1 MADGF
6 LYSVRAVVD
15 KGSFSDAISELNK
28 LGESSKKIIAGI
40 AGISAAVI
48 GSASIA
54 GEVSTQELKM
64 AKAIG
69 TSSEALSSWKIAASV
84 AGASA
89 SGLVSSLASLEN
101 KMQHLK
107 TGSVDTNLA
116 KNLGMMGIGYGDFS
130 GMDSEKRMKVVFEKA
145 EGMDDQQLA
154 ATLVGDVLGQAGR
167 EYYDMLKLS
176 GKSLS
181 SQLAEAR
188 ALNMV
193 SSKNR
198 KESSLF
204 LSEVKAIKESGKS
217 MAQLFGAEIGAALL
231 PTARRIKKWIID
243 NRETIIKS
251 ISGFARQTG
260 AIFDMVCGV
269 IGKVAPIVTGLID
282 KFGGLDKIVIKLGI
296 GLASLKLAQFAM
308 TLKSV
313 FGGISMLKVGLGG
326 LLSAGIG
333 LLLDDIL
340 SHLGGKRSVIFD
352 DILPAL
358 DKLRKKIEDVFGIK
372 LDSKT
377 IVDAFG
383 KIRDS
388 LGNLLEKL
396 GEHTFASFERLVT
409 NFKNLSQIV
418 KDLIRADWSK
428 LGQDIKKFFSEYWS
442 GVKGEFNLDG
452 MSKAG
457 KEAFD
462 KTKAAGGGTW
472 GATASAMDAA
482 QREIPIWGLY
492 YAWMQ
497 DQALPWIE
505 EKITGKKADKK
516 VNDAIISPNGQV
528 TALSPQDWVFALK
541 DVSDLAGGFVPGAV
555 AAVNNNTN
563 APSSYII
570 NQSYTVNGG
579 NPEMVRMQA
588 YRGTESA
595 IRATM
600 SNTTRIMQMMPGTR

>member
-1 MADGF
+1 MANGF

-217 MAQLFGAEIGAALL
+217 MAQLFGAEIGATLL

-282 KFGGLDKIVIKLGI
+282 KFGGLAVL
-296 GLASLKLAQFAM
+296 
-308 TLKSV
+308 
-313 FGGISMLKVGLGG
+313 
-326 LLSAGIG
+326 
-333 LLLDDIL
+333 
-340 SHLGGKRSVIFD
+340 
-352 DILPAL
+352 
-358 DKLRKKIEDVFGIK
+358 
-372 LDSKT
+372 
-377 IVDAFG
+377 
-383 KIRDS
+383 
-388 LGNLLEKL
+388 
-396 GEHTFASFERLVT
+396 
-409 NFKNLSQIV
+409 
-418 KDLIRADWSK
+418 
-428 LGQDIKKFFSEYWS
+428 
-442 GVKGEFNLDG
+442 
-452 MSKAG
+452 
-457 KEAFD
+457 
-462 KTKAAGGGTW
+462 
-472 GATASAMDAA
+472 TAC
-482 QREIPIWGLY
+482 I
-492 YAWMQ
+492 
-497 DQALPWIE
+497 
-505 EKITGKKADKK
+505 
-516 VNDAIISPNGQV
+516 
-528 TALSPQDWVFALK
+528 
-541 DVSDLAGGFVPGAV
+541 
-555 AAVNNNTN
+555 
-563 APSSYII
+563 
-570 NQSYTVNGG
+570 
-579 NPEMVRMQA
+579 
-588 YRGTESA
+588 
-595 IRATM
+595 
-600 SNTTRIMQMMPGTR
+600 